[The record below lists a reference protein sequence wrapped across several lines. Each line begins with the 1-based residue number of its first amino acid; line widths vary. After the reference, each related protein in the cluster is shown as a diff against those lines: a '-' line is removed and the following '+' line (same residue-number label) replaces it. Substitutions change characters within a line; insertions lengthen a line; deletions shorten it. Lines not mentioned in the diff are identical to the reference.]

1 MTVNTYS
8 SLPSNAIDRVVI
20 DTEANTV
27 EVSYKSNNEKS
38 YKYST
43 EDAQYFEVKFLAE
56 FDNIDIGSVGK
67 LINESVNNGTL
78 QLVSQAD
85 VLVETTNQGVTP
97 WDNV

>member
-1 MTVNTYS
+1 MTVNTYT
-8 SLPSNAIDRVVI
+8 SLPSSAIDRVVV

-27 EVSYKSNNEKS
+27 EVTYKSNTDKS

-43 EDAQYFEVKFLAE
+43 EDAQYFETKFLAE

-67 LINESVNNGTL
+67 LINESVNDGTL
-78 QLVSQAD
+78 QLVPQSD
-85 VLVETTNQGVTP
+85 LLVETPNQGVTP